1 MMYKSRSLYMG
12 KGNSYSTECFQI
24 CQGCGAALFSGE
36 TEKHNDF
43 HDKIDELIDWAQSVS
58 KLFGK
63 NEPAPEPS
71 LSRHDGNMVGEHEAR
86 EPNISYYER
95 EALEI
100 QARQNESD

>member
-1 MMYKSRSLYMG
+1 MAEYLGGYCADCGVEIPYLLRATH
-12 KGNSYSTECFQI
+12 TE
-24 CQGCGAALFSGE
+24 
-36 TEKHNDF
+36 F
-43 HDKIDELIDWAQSVS
+43 HDKIDELVDWAQSVS